1 MIARDANIDLNL
13 LTALD
18 ALLEEQSVTAAADRL
33 GLSGPAM
40 SRALGRIRRTIG
52 DPVLVRAGRH
62 MVPTP
67 RALEIRAEVR
77 RLVEAAHGVLAPS
90 APADPAQ
97 LARVF
102 TLYANDL
109 FVTALGPRLVAR
121 VAEEAPQVVLRF
133 LGESHVDVPLLR
145 DGVADLELG
154 VIDSPEPEIRR
165 EELFVDHNVAVVR
178 EGHPLTTGKLTAR
191 RFADA
196 PHLNFSRRGRLT
208 GPVDAALAERGLRR
222 RVIATVP
229 TVAASLM
236 MVRDTDA
243 VGLANARAAASMV
256 RGLGLRTLP
265 IPFALP
271 PMTMEM
277 AWHPRHEADAGHRW
291 LRATVRTMVRDIL
304 GDLDLDLDLGLDLP
318 PGES

>member
-1 MIARDANIDLNL
+1 MIVRDANIDLNL

-77 RLVEAAHGVLAPS
+77 RVVEAAYGVLAPS
-90 APADPAQ
+90 PPADPAQ
-97 LARVF
+97 LTRVF
-102 TLYANDL
+102 TLSANDL
-109 FVTALGPRLVAR
+109 VVTALGPRLVAR
-121 VAEEAPQVVLRF
+121 VADEAPQVVVRF
-133 LGESHVDVPLLR
+133 LGESHIDVPLLR
-145 DGVADLELG
+145 DGAADLELG
-154 VIDSPEPEIRR
+154 VIDSHEPEIRR
-165 EELFVDHNVAVVR
+165 KELFVDHMVAVVR

-208 GPVDAALAERGLRR
+208 GPLDAALAERGLRR
-222 RVIATVP
+222 TVIATVP
-229 TVAASLM
+229 TFAASLL

-243 VGLANARAAASMV
+243 VGLVNARTGGSTV
-256 RGLGLRTLP
+256 RVLGLRTLP

-271 PMTMEM
+271 QMTMEM

-291 LRATVRTMVRDIL
+291 LRGMVHRTVRELLADP
-304 GDLDLDLDLGLDLP
+304 DLP
-318 PGES
+318 PGEG

>member
-1 MIARDANIDLNL
+1 MIARNANIDLNL

-40 SRALGRIRRTIG
+40 SRTLGRIRRTTG

-77 RLVEAAHGVLAPS
+77 RLVEAAQGVLAPS

-102 TLYANDL
+102 TINANDL
-109 FVTALGPRLVAR
+109 FVTAVGPRLVAR
-121 VAEEAPQVVLRF
+121 VAWEAPQVVLRF
-133 LGESHVDVPLLR
+133 LGESYVDLPLLR
-145 DGVADLELG
+145 DGAADLELG
-154 VIDSPEPEIRR
+154 VIDSPEPEIVT
-165 EELFVDHNVAVVR
+165 EELFVDRSVAVVR
-178 EGHPLTTGKLTAR
+178 DGHPLTTGTLTAR

-196 PHLNFSRRGRLT
+196 SHLNFSRRGRLT
-208 GPVDAALAERGLRR
+208 GPVDAALAARGLRR
-222 RVIATVP
+222 KVIATVP
-229 TVAASLM
+229 TFTASLM
-236 MVRDTDA
+236 MVRDSDA
-243 VGLANARAAASMV
+243 VGLTSERAGAATV
-256 RGLGLRTLP
+256 RSLGLRTLP
-265 IPFALP
+265 IPLELP

-277 AWHPRHEADAGHRW
+277 AWHPRQEADAGHRW
-291 LRATVRTMVRDIL
+291 LRGVVRETVREAVRDV
-304 GDLDLDLDLGLDLP
+304 P
-318 PGES
+318 PAEV

>member
-1 MIARDANIDLNL
+1 MIARNANIDLNL

-97 LARVF
+97 LVRVF

-109 FVTALGPRLVAR
+109 FVTDVGPRLVAR
-121 VAEEAPQVVLRF
+121 AAREAPQVVLRF
-133 LGESHVDVPLLR
+133 LGESHIDVPLLR
-145 DGVADLELG
+145 DGAADLEFG

-165 EELFVDHNVAVVR
+165 EELFVDRSVAVVR
-178 EGHPLTTGKLTAR
+178 DGHPLTAGKLTLR
-191 RFADA
+191 RYADA
-196 PHLNFSRRGRLT
+196 AHLNFSRRGRLT
-208 GPVDAALAERGLRR
+208 GPVDEALAAHGLRR
-222 RVIATVP
+222 KVIATVP
-229 TVAASLM
+229 TFAAALM
-236 MVRDTDA
+236 MVRDSDA
-243 VGLANARAAASMV
+243 VGLTAERAGLATV
-256 RGLGLRTLP
+256 HGLGLRTLP
-265 IPFALP
+265 IPLELP
-271 PMTMEM
+271 PMNMEM
-277 AWHPRHEADAGHRW
+277 AWHPRQEADAGHRW
-291 LRATVRTMVRDIL
+291 LRGLVRETVRESVRDV
-304 GDLDLDLDLGLDLP
+304 P
-318 PGES
+318 PLTTHPTRRPT

>member
-1 MIARDANIDLNL
+1 MIARNANIDLNL

-40 SRALGRIRRTIG
+40 SRALGRIRRTTG

-77 RLVEAAHGVLAPS
+77 RLVAAAHGVLAPS

-102 TLYANDL
+102 TINANDL
-109 FVTALGPRLVAR
+109 FVTAVGPRLVAR
-121 VAEEAPQVVLRF
+121 AAREAPQVVLRF
-133 LGESHVDVPLLR
+133 LGESHIDVPLLR
-145 DGVADLELG
+145 DGAADLELG

-165 EELFVDHNVAVVR
+165 EELFTDRSVAVVR
-178 EGHPLTTGKLTAR
+178 EGHPLTTGTLTVR

-196 PHLNFSRRGRLT
+196 AHLNFSRRGRLT
-208 GPVDAALAERGLRR
+208 GPVDAALAAHGLRR

-229 TVAASLM
+229 TFAASLM
-236 MVRDTDA
+236 MVRDSDA
-243 VGLANARAAASMV
+243 VGLANERAGAATV

-265 IPFALP
+265 IPLELP
-271 PMTMEM
+271 PMELEM
-277 AWHPRHEADAGHRW
+277 AWHPRQDADAGHRW
-291 LRATVRTMVRDIL
+291 LRGLVRETVLDSVRDA
-304 GDLDLDLDLGLDLP
+304 P
-318 PGES
+318 PGEE

>member
-1 MIARDANIDLNL
+1 MARHANIDLNL

-52 DPVLVRAGRH
+52 DPVLVRSGRH

-102 TLYANDL
+102 TINANDL
-109 FVTALGPRLVAR
+109 FVTAVGPRLVAR
-121 VAEEAPQVVLRF
+121 AAEEAPQVVLRF
-133 LGESHVDVPLLR
+133 LGESPIDLPLLR
-145 DGVADLELG
+145 DGAADLELG
-154 VIDSPEPEIRR
+154 VIDSPEPEIRT
-165 EELFVDHNVAVVR
+165 EELFIDRSVAVVR
-178 EGHPLTTGKLTAR
+178 EGHPLTTGKLTVR

-196 PHLNFSRRGRLT
+196 AHLNFSRRGRLT
-208 GPVDAALAERGLRR
+208 GPIDAALAARGLRR
-222 RVIATVP
+222 KVIATVP
-229 TVAASLM
+229 TFAASLL
-236 MVRDTDA
+236 MVRDSDA
-243 VGLANARAAASMV
+243 VGLANERAGAATV

-265 IPFALP
+265 IPLELP
-271 PMTMEM
+271 SMTMEM
-277 AWHPRHEADAGHRW
+277 AWHPRQEADAGHRW
-291 LRATVRTMVRDIL
+291 LRGLVRETVQESLRDV
-304 GDLDLDLDLGLDLP
+304 P
-318 PGES
+318 PGED

>member
-18 ALLEEQSVTAAADRL
+18 ALLEEESVTAAADRL

-40 SRALGRIRRTIG
+40 SRALGRIRRTLG

-77 RLVEAAHGVLAPS
+77 RVVEAAHGVLAPS
-90 APADPAQ
+90 PPADPAQ

-109 FVTALGPRLVAR
+109 VVTALGPRLVAR
-121 VAEEAPQVVLRF
+121 VAEEAPQVVVRF
-133 LGESHVDVPLLR
+133 LGESHIDVPLLR
-145 DGVADLELG
+145 DGAADLELG
-154 VIDSPEPEIRR
+154 VIDSHEPEIRR
-165 EELFVDHNVAVVR
+165 EELFVDHMVAVVR

-208 GPVDAALAERGLRR
+208 GPLDAALAERGLRR
-222 RVIATVP
+222 TVIATVP
-229 TVAASLM
+229 TFAASLL

-243 VGLANARAAASMV
+243 VGLVNARTGVSTV

-271 PMTMEM
+271 QLTMEM

-291 LRATVRTMVRDIL
+291 LRGMVQRAVRELLADP
-304 GDLDLDLDLGLDLP
+304 DPDLP
-318 PGES
+318 PGEG

>member
-1 MIARDANIDLNL
+1 MVARNANIDLNL

-18 ALLEEQSVTAAADRL
+18 ALLEEESVTAAADRL

-40 SRALGRIRRTIG
+40 SRALGRIRRTVG

-90 APADPAQ
+90 APADPAE

-121 VAEEAPQVVLRF
+121 VAEEAPRVVLRF

-145 DGVADLELG
+145 DGAADLELG
-154 VIDSPEPEIRR
+154 VIDSLEPEIRR
-165 EELFVDHNVAVVR
+165 EELFVDRSVAVVR
-178 EGHPLTTGKLTAR
+178 EGHPLATGKLTAR
-191 RFADA
+191 RFAAA

-208 GPVDAALAERGLRR
+208 GPLDAALADRGLRR
-222 RVIATVP
+222 TVIATVP
-229 TVAASLM
+229 TFAASLM
-236 MVRDTDA
+236 MIRDSDA
-243 VGLANARAAASMV
+243 VGLANARAAASTV

-265 IPFALP
+265 IPLELP

-277 AWHPRHEADAGHRW
+277 AWHPRQEADAGHRW
-291 LRATVRTMVRDIL
+291 LRGMVREAVRDVL
-304 GDLDLDLDLGLDLP
+304 RELP
-318 PGES
+318 PDEG

>member
-1 MIARDANIDLNL
+1 MSARNASIDLNL

-40 SRALGRIRRTIG
+40 SRALGRIRRTTG

-77 RLVEAAHGVLAPS
+77 RLVEAAHGVLTPS
-90 APADPAQ
+90 TPADPAA

-109 FVTALGPRLVAR
+109 VVTALGPRLLAH
-121 VAEEAPQVVLRF
+121 AAKQAPQVVLRF
-133 LGESHVDVPLLR
+133 LGESSIDAPLLR
-145 DGVADLELG
+145 DGTADLELG
-154 VIDSPEPEIRR
+154 VIDSREPEIRR
-165 EELFVDHNVAVVR
+165 EELFVDHSVAVVR
-178 EGHPLTTGKLTAR
+178 DGHPLTTGKLTAR

-196 PHLNFSRRGRLT
+196 QHLNFSRRGRLT
-208 GPVDAALAERGLRR
+208 GPIDAALAELGLRR

-229 TVAASLM
+229 TFAASLM
-236 MVRDTDA
+236 MVQDSDA
-243 VGLANARAAASMV
+243 VGLANARAAAPTI
-256 RGLGLRTLP
+256 RRLGLRTLP
-265 IPFALP
+265 IPLELP
-271 PMTMEM
+271 PTTMGM
-277 AWHPRHEADAGHRW
+277 AWHPRHDADAGHRW
-291 LRATVRTMVRDIL
+291 LRGLVHETVRDTL
-304 GDLDLDLDLGLDLP
+304 QELSPSEG
-318 PGES
+318 

>member
-1 MIARDANIDLNL
+1 MDAMIARNANIDLNL

-40 SRALGRIRRTIG
+40 SRALGRIRRTTG

-77 RLVEAAHGVLAPS
+77 RLVEAAQGVLAPS

-102 TLYANDL
+102 TINANDL
-109 FVTALGPRLVAR
+109 FVTAVGPRLVAR
-121 VAEEAPQVVLRF
+121 VAREAPQVVLRF
-133 LGESHVDVPLLR
+133 LGESYVDLPLLR
-145 DGVADLELG
+145 DGAADLELG
-154 VIDSPEPEIRR
+154 VIDSPEPEIVT
-165 EELFVDHNVAVVR
+165 EELFVDRNVAVVR
-178 EGHPLTTGKLTAR
+178 DGHPLTTGTLTAR

-196 PHLNFSRRGRLT
+196 SHLNFSRRGRLT
-208 GPVDAALAERGLRR
+208 GPVDAALAARGLRR
-222 RVIATVP
+222 KVIATVP
-229 TVAASLM
+229 TFTASLM
-236 MVRDTDA
+236 MVRDSDA
-243 VGLANARAAASMV
+243 VGLTSERAGAATV

-265 IPFALP
+265 IPLELP

-277 AWHPRHEADAGHRW
+277 AWHPRQEADAGHRW
-291 LRATVRTMVRDIL
+291 LRGLVRETVREAVRDA
-304 GDLDLDLDLGLDLP
+304 P
-318 PGES
+318 PDEV

>member
-1 MIARDANIDLNL
+1 MIARNANIDLNL

-52 DPVLVRAGRH
+52 DPVLVRAGRQ

-97 LARVF
+97 LVRVF

-109 FVTALGPRLVAR
+109 FVTAVGPCLVAR
-121 VAEEAPQVVLRF
+121 AAREAPQVVLRF
-133 LGESHVDVPLLR
+133 LGESHIDVPLLR
-145 DGVADLELG
+145 DGAADLELG

-165 EELFVDHNVAVVR
+165 EELIVDRCVAVVR
-178 EGHPLTTGKLTAR
+178 EGHPLTAGKLTVR

-196 PHLNFSRRGRLT
+196 AHLNFSRRGRLT
-208 GPVDAALAERGLRR
+208 GPVDEALAAHGLRR
-222 RVIATVP
+222 KVIATVP
-229 TVAASLM
+229 TFAASLM
-236 MVRDTDA
+236 MVRDSDA
-243 VGLANARAAASMV
+243 VGLTAERAGLATV
-256 RGLGLRTLP
+256 HGLGLRTLP
-265 IPFALP
+265 IPLELP
-271 PMTMEM
+271 PMIMEM
-277 AWHPRHEADAGHRW
+277 AWHPRQEADAGHRW
-291 LRATVRTMVRDIL
+291 LRGLVRETVQESVRDV
-304 GDLDLDLDLGLDLP
+304 P
-318 PGES
+318 PLTTHPTRPRP

>member
-1 MIARDANIDLNL
+1 MIARNANIDLNL

-97 LARVF
+97 LVRVF

-109 FVTALGPRLVAR
+109 FVTAIGPRLVALAAR
-121 VAEEAPQVVLRF
+121 EAPQVVLRF
-133 LGESHVDVPLLR
+133 LGESHIDVPLLR
-145 DGVADLELG
+145 DGAADLELG

-165 EELFVDHNVAVVR
+165 EELIVDRCVAVVR
-178 EGHPLTTGKLTAR
+178 EGHPLTAGKLTVR

-196 PHLNFSRRGRLT
+196 AHLNFSRRGRLT
-208 GPVDAALAERGLRR
+208 GPVDEALAAHGLRR
-222 RVIATVP
+222 KVIATVP
-229 TVAASLM
+229 TFAASLM
-236 MVRDTDA
+236 MVRDSDA
-243 VGLANARAAASMV
+243 VGLTAERAGLATV
-256 RGLGLRTLP
+256 HGLGLRTLP
-265 IPFALP
+265 IPLELP
-271 PMTMEM
+271 PMIMEM
-277 AWHPRHEADAGHRW
+277 AWHPRQEADAGHRW
-291 LRATVRTMVRDIL
+291 LRGLVRETVQESVRDV
-304 GDLDLDLDLGLDLP
+304 P
-318 PGES
+318 PLTTHPTRRPT

>member
-1 MIARDANIDLNL
+1 MIARNANIDLNL

-18 ALLEEQSVTAAADRL
+18 ALLEEQSVTAAAHRL

-40 SRALGRIRRTIG
+40 SRALGRIRRTTG

-90 APADPAQ
+90 APADPSA

-109 FVTALGPRLVAR
+109 FVTALGPSLLAR
-121 VAEEAPQVVLRF
+121 AAEQAPQVVLRF
-133 LGESHVDVPLLR
+133 LGESSVDVPLLR
-145 DGVADLELG
+145 DGSADLELG
-154 VIDSPEPEIRR
+154 VIDSLEPEIRR
-165 EELFVDHNVAVVR
+165 EELFVDHSVAVVR
-178 EGHPLTTGKLTAR
+178 DGHPLTAGKLTVA
-191 RFADA
+191 RFAA
-196 PHLNFSRRGRLT
+196 AQHLNFSRRGRLT
-208 GPVDAALAERGLRR
+208 GPVDAALAELGLRR

-229 TVAASLM
+229 TFAASLM
-236 MVRDTDA
+236 MVQDSDA
-243 VGLANARAAASMV
+243 VGLANARAAASAV
-256 RGLGLRTLP
+256 RRLGLRTLP
-265 IPFALP
+265 VPLELP

-277 AWHPRHEADAGHRW
+277 AWHPRQEADAGHRW
-291 LRATVRTMVRDIL
+291 LRALVRETVRDALR
-304 GDLDLDLDLGLDLP
+304 GP
-318 PGES
+318 PHGKASG

>member
-1 MIARDANIDLNL
+1 MIARNANIDLNL

-67 RALEIRAEVR
+67 RALEIRAEVH

-90 APADPAQ
+90 APADPAR

-109 FVTALGPRLVAR
+109 FVTSLGPRLVAR

-133 LGESHVDVPLLR
+133 LGESHIDVPLLR
-145 DGVADLELG
+145 DGAADLELG
-154 VIDSPEPEIRR
+154 VIDSHEPEIRR
-165 EELFVDHNVAVVR
+165 EELFVDRNVAVVR
-178 EGHPLTTGKLTAR
+178 AGHPLTTGKLTAR

-196 PHLNFSRRGRLT
+196 AHLNFSRRGRLT
-208 GPVDAALAERGLRR
+208 GPVDAALAARGLRR
-222 RVIATVP
+222 KVIATVP
-229 TVAASLM
+229 TFAASLM
-236 MVRDTDA
+236 MVRDSDA
-243 VGLANARAAASMV
+243 VGLTSERAGVATV

-265 IPFALP
+265 IPFELP
-271 PMTMEM
+271 PLTMEM
-277 AWHPRHEADAGHRW
+277 AWHPRQEADAGHRW
-291 LRATVRTMVRDIL
+291 LRGLVRETVRESLRDV
-304 GDLDLDLDLGLDLP
+304 P
-318 PGES
+318 PDEV

>member
-1 MIARDANIDLNL
+1 MIARNANIDFNL

-40 SRALGRIRRTIG
+40 SRALGRIRRTTG

-77 RLVEAAHGVLAPS
+77 RLVEEVHGVLAPT
-90 APADPAQ
+90 APADPSA

-102 TLYANDL
+102 TLHANDL
-109 FVTALGPRLVAR
+109 FVTALGPRLLSRA
-121 VAEEAPQVVLRF
+121 AEQAPQVVLRF
-133 LGESHVDVPLLR
+133 LGEASVDVPLLR
-145 DGVADLELG
+145 DGSADLELG

-178 EGHPLTTGKLTAR
+178 DGHPLTTGKLTVR

-196 PHLNFSRRGRLT
+196 SHLNFSRRGRLT
-208 GPVDAALAERGLRR
+208 GPVDAALAAHGLRR
-222 RVIATVP
+222 KVIATVP
-229 TVAASLM
+229 TFAASLM
-236 MVRDTDA
+236 MVQDSDA
-243 VGLANARAAASMV
+243 VGLANARAAAETV
-256 RGLGLRTLP
+256 RRMGLRTLP
-265 IPFALP
+265 IPLELP
-271 PMTMEM
+271 SMTMEM
-277 AWHPRHEADAGHRW
+277 AWHPRQDADAGHRW
-291 LRATVRTMVRDIL
+291 LRGLVRETVRDAMA
-304 GDLDLDLDLGLDLP
+304 GP
-318 PGES
+318 PPHRSGPQAG